1 MRRPGS
7 SDRLLVS
14 GATTSQNTAHA
25 VFNHP
30 PPPVAQS
37 TSLQAQAAVAAAA
50 GRRAAAAGSVGSR
63 PESQPTAA
71 VQWRGLTSL

>member
-25 VFNHP
+25 VFNH